1 MKATDKNLT
10 KYAKIKIAMD
20 PLIIRPTFIPK
31 YENAYKGATLHLV
44 DGIRGKHEGSLGMMW
59 IFDSN
64 EARNLYFEENGQP
77 TKLNQEIGE
86 SLNGVNQG
94 LSKLGNWTSQ
104 YTDWEIN

>member
-1 MKATDKNLT
+1 
-10 KYAKIKIAMD
+10 
-20 PLIIRPTFIPK
+20 
-31 YENAYKGATLHLV
+31 
-44 DGIRGKHEGSLGMMW
+44 MMW